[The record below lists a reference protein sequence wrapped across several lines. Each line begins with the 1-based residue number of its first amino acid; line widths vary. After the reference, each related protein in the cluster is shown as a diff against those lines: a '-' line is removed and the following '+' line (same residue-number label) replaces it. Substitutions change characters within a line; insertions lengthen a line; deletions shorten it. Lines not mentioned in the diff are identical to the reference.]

1 MAQARAQNMAGGMTD
16 ANIATANAAMATY
29 FSVGDILHTAPMN
42 PQMPGAGAGATQD
55 SKNYGMSIAAISEY
69 AKAIGMT
76 ASSGIITA

>member
-1 MAQARAQNMAGGMTD
+1 
-16 ANIATANAAMATY
+16 
-29 FSVGDILHTAPMN
+29 MN